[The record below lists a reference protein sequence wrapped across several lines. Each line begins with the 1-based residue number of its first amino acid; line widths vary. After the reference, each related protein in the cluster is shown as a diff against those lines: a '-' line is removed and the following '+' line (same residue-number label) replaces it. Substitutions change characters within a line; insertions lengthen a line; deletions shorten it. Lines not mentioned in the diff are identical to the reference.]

1 MKDRRVVLI
10 TGCSSGIGY
19 DLIRPLLSEG
29 YEVFASLRN
38 LEQRKDLFKEIAG
51 EYGSAF
57 QLLELDV
64 TSEADRKAALA
75 KLGER
80 GRLDVLINNA
90 GFGIYGA
97 FEDASAE
104 LIRRQL
110 EVNFF
115 GTALL
120 TREALPLLR
129 QSRGRILTISSILGS
144 VSPPFTSL
152 YAASKFA
159 LEGLFEALSFEVHPF
174 GVQVGLVLPGGH
186 RTKFGDNLENITSQS
201 SPYFRDAKA
210 YFNVVRGRPDSKRAP
225 ANKVTAAVVR
235 LLARKR
241 MPLRTFVG
249 ADAILL
255 HCLHSLL
262 PQSIFQPLLRVGVRV
277 VSRMGS

>member
-1 MKDRRVVLI
+1 MKDRPVVLI

-19 DLIRPLLSEG
+19 DLIRPLLREG

-51 EYGSAF
+51 EYGSTF

-80 GRLDVLINNA
+80 GRLDILINNA

-97 FEDASAE
+97 FEDASEE

-159 LEGLFEALSFEVHPF
+159 LEGLFEALSVEVHPF

-186 RTKFGDNLENITSQS
+186 RTKFGDNLENITFDS
-201 SPYFRDAKA
+201 SPYFPAAKA